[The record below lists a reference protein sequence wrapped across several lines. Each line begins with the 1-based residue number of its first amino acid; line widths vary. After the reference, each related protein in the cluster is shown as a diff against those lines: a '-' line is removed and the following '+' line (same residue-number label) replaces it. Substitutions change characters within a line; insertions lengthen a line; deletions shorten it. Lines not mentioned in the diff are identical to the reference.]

1 MQSPMQTSHSFRIV
15 PDAVGRAAEG
25 SPNDGR
31 AAEGSPMM
39 CRVVSVGSDDGRG
52 GSAAADSDTNES
64 VQSLME
70 IATQSLTKLSSRH
83 SGTPEGA
90 KAARALRVLQ
100 GNTSLGG
107 KMGMETGVENK
118 ERAEVADKDEAPD
131 LADDQQDSAGR
142 GSTNSAMV
150 PTPSG
155 ASQKSG
161 CVSTVTKD
169 CRRRSSL
176 GMIWGEEPAQPR
188 IRRMPRGMNYWS
200 FITVALV
207 LNVAMVATSSP
218 VIPHKITIVDSRLA
232 DVWHCVLGCVVGVCV
247 VITLQIRYMLRCGR
261 LWRNWV

>member
-1 MQSPMQTSHSFRIV
+1 
-15 PDAVGRAAEG
+15 
-25 SPNDGR
+25 
-31 AAEGSPMM
+31 
-39 CRVVSVGSDDGRG
+39 
-52 GSAAADSDTNES
+52 
-64 VQSLME
+64 
-70 IATQSLTKLSSRH
+70 
-83 SGTPEGA
+83 
-90 KAARALRVLQ
+90 
-100 GNTSLGG
+100 
-107 KMGMETGVENK
+107 MGMETGVENK
-118 ERAEVADKDEAPD
+118 EQAEEADKDEAPD

-207 LNVAMVATSSP
+207 LNVAMGAMSLPSFRTRTPLS
-218 VIPHKITIVDSRLA
+218 IL
-232 DVWHCVLGCVVGVCV
+232 VLPMCGIAYLGV
-247 VITLQIRYMLRCGR
+247 
-261 LWRNWV
+261 LWESV